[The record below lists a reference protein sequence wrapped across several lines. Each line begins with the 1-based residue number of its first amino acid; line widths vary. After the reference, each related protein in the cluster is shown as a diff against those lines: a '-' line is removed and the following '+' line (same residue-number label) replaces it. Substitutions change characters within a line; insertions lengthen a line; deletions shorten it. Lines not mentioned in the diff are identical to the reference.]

1 MRDLLDFTGKT
12 VVVTG
17 GSTGIGNGIARAF
30 RDHGAKLIVTASRE
44 RAAYDTDMDGMD
56 YHQVDIADDDAMRAF
71 AAKVPTL
78 DVLVNSVGTVVYKR
92 KEFQMPTFRHVV
104 DVNLNGVMHACVLFH
119 DKLLASKGNIVNIAS
134 VASFRP
140 TRGNPAYSASKGG
153 LALLTKSLADAWG
166 PEGIRVNGLAPG
178 FVATKIT
185 AVSYDNPEIN
195 EGIINTTPLRR
206 WGTPEEMGQVAL
218 FLASDMAS
226 FMTGHTI
233 PVDGGQSL

>member
-17 GSTGIGNGIARAF
+17 GSTGIGNGIARTF

-71 AAKVPTL
+71 AAKVPAL

>member
-30 RDHGAKLIVTASRE
+30 RDHGAKLTITASRE

-71 AAKVPTL
+71 AAQVSSL

-119 DKLLASKGNIVNIAS
+119 DKLLATKGNIVNIAS

-195 EGIINTTPLRR
+195 EGIVNTTPLRR

>member
-1 MRDLLDFTGKT
+1 MRDLLDFSGKT

-30 RDHGAKLIVTASRE
+30 RDRGAKLIITASRD
-44 RAAYDTDMDGMD
+44 RSAYDSDMDGMD
-56 YHQVDIADDDAMRAF
+56 YHQVDISDDDAMRAF
-71 AAKVPTL
+71 AAKVPSL

-119 DKLLASKGNIVNIAS
+119 DKLLASQGNIVNIAS

-153 LALLTKSLADAWG
+153 LAMLTKSLADAWG

-185 AVSYDNPEIN
+185 AVSYDNPEIY

>member
-1 MRDLLDFTGKT
+1 
-12 VVVTG
+12 
-17 GSTGIGNGIARAF
+17 
-30 RDHGAKLIVTASRE
+30 
-44 RAAYDTDMDGMD
+44 
-56 YHQVDIADDDAMRAF
+56 
-71 AAKVPTL
+71 
-78 DVLVNSVGTVVYKR
+78 
-92 KEFQMPTFRHVV
+92 V

-119 DKLLASKGNIVNIAS
+119 DKLLATKGNIVNIAS

>member
-44 RAAYDTDMDGMD
+44 RAAYDTDMTDMD

-71 AAKVPTL
+71 AARVTVI
-78 DVLVNSVGTVVYKR
+78 DVLVNSVGAVAYKR
-92 KEFQMPTFRHVV
+92 AEYQMDTFRKVM
-104 DVNLNGVMHACVLFH
+104 DVNLNGVMHACTLFH
-119 DKLLASKGNIVNIAS
+119 DKLLARKGNIVNVTS
-134 VASFRP
+134 TASFRP
-140 TRGNPAYSASKGG
+140 TPGNPAYSASKGA
-153 LALLTKSLADAWG
+153 LALLTKTLAAAWG
-166 PEGIRVNGLAPG
+166 AEGIRVNGLAPG
-178 FVATKIT
+178 FVETKMT
-185 AVSYDNPEIN
+185 RVSRDNPQIYQ
-195 EGIINTTPLRR
+195 GSLRATPLRR

-226 FMTGHTI
+226 YMTGHTI
-233 PVDGGQSL
+233 PVDGGSSL

>member
-30 RDHGAKLIVTASRE
+30 RDHGAKLIITASRE

-71 AAKVPTL
+71 AAQVSSL

-119 DKLLASKGNIVNIAS
+119 DKLLATKGNIVNIAS

-195 EGIINTTPLRR
+195 EGIVNTTPLRR

>member
-1 MRDLLDFTGKT
+1 MHNLLDFTGKT

-44 RAAYDTDMDGMD
+44 RSAYDTDMDGMD
-56 YHQVDIADDDAMRAF
+56 YHQVDISDDDAMRAF
-71 AAKVPTL
+71 AAKVPSL

-119 DKLLASKGNIVNIAS
+119 DKLLAAKGNIVNIAS

>member
-12 VVVTG
+12 VLVTG

-30 RDHGAKLIVTASRE
+30 RDHGAKLIITASRE

-71 AAKVPTL
+71 AAQVSSL

-119 DKLLASKGNIVNIAS
+119 DKLLATKGNIVNIAS

-195 EGIINTTPLRR
+195 EGIVNTTPLRR

>member
-56 YHQVDIADDDAMRAF
+56 YHQVDISDDDAMRAF
-71 AAKVPTL
+71 AAKVPSL
-78 DVLVNSVGTVVYKR
+78 DVLVNSVGTVAYKR

>member
-30 RDHGAKLIVTASRE
+30 REHGAKLIITASRE

-56 YHQVDIADDDAMRAF
+56 YHQVDIANDDAMQAF
-71 AAKVPTL
+71 AAQVPSL
-78 DVLVNSVGTVVYKR
+78 HVLVNSVGTVVYKR

-119 DKLLASKGNIVNIAS
+119 DKLLATGGNIVNIAS

-218 FLASDMAS
+218 FLASGMAS

>member
-1 MRDLLDFTGKT
+1 MCDLLDFTGKT

-17 GSTGIGNGIARAF
+17 GSTGIGNGIARTF

-71 AAKVPTL
+71 AASVPAL

>member
-71 AAKVPTL
+71 AAKVPAL